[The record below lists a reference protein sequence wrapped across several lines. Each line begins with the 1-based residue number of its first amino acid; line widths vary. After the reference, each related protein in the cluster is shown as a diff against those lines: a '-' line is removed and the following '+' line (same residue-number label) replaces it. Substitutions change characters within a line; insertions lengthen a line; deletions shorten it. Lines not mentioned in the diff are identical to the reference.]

1 MSDQTASPTL
11 DREPTP
17 EGAIRF
23 APSNRPQPAP
33 SPQPDPADL
42 GPDPTEPAPIRSSGP
57 NPRGE
62 LGDNAAKALRGAV
75 SGAGSSR
82 ASIEAAAGT
91 LSPVLVAVLQGG
103 GMVVHTRRTPEGQR
117 IVEDPATKAQQV
129 ALIWVPTTDEAEQ
142 VAGPLARIAAR
153 RMPDGIGEDSDIA
166 DAFGAVL
173 AAGLFT
179 VGQLLLERQWRA
191 QQGPTVP
198 AAEQATSD
206 PSWDQA
212 PA

>member
-1 MSDQTASPTL
+1 MSDQTESPTL
-11 DREPTP
+11 DPEPTP

-33 SPQPDPADL
+33 PPQPAPTDP
-42 GPDPTEPAPIRSSGP
+42 GPATEPIRSSGS
-57 NPRGE
+57 NQRDE

-103 GMVVHTRRTPEGQR
+103 GMVVHARRTPEGQR
-117 IVEDPATKAQQV
+117 IVEDPATKAQQI

-153 RMPDGIGEDSDIA
+153 RMPEGIGEDSDIA

-179 VGQLLLERQWRA
+179 IGQLLLERQWRA

-198 AAEQATSD
+198 AGDQTTSD